1 MNRPIYKYLLWLL
14 TPAVSLSLAGCGR
27 LLDLT
32 PPMNEVEENF
42 YRTEE
47 DMYKSLTSAY
57 NVLLWSAPKAISG
70 GAQNCAFEVV
80 SEILG
85 DCCYAGGASANDAVQ
100 TSRVDRFTMRVSDL
114 YPEALWHKYYTG
126 IYRCNKFF
134 EKVDGAE
141 FKDEDLRTMFKAECH
156 FLRAWYYFDLVR
168 LFGNVPLILTSL
180 SPSDYAQKQAAPS
193 EIYAQIASD
202 LLSAVDAVKADGSPA
217 MYISSPM
224 VPVELKGRATRDAA
238 ISLLCRV
245 WLYYTGYYAQ
255 SELPGVT
262 AEGMTAMIDGVAD
275 SPDYSF
281 LAGALA
287 KDTSAGVSPLWNVA
301 NKNCSEEVFTIQY
314 SALSKWGDWSSR
326 EGCTGNQAVILWG
339 IRDVSAPYAAGWSFA
354 PVAKR
359 LFDAFDPADPR
370 RWATI
375 INANAADGDNDGEGL
390 KYTEGFQ
397 NTGYFCRKFTPLTA
411 NNATSGSRELN
422 YPNNYPAIRWADV
435 LLMASEMEFRYGAKD
450 KAHAYYAKV
459 RERAMGAGSAGTVSE
474 LTLGKIFD
482 ERLYELA
489 LEGHRY
495 WDVLRQGETVA
506 ASILTNGEEGEFAV
520 VYDTAKK
527 GLMPIPQYDITQ
539 SRNSLVQN
547 PGY

>member
-1 MNRPIYKYLLWLL
+1 MKKIIYNFAICLLIPSAGLL
-14 TPAVSLSLAGCGR
+14 QSCDG

-32 PPMNEVEENF
+32 PPMNEVEDNF

-47 DMYKSLTSAY
+47 DMYKSLTAAY
-57 NVLLWSAPKAISG
+57 NVLMWSAPKAISG

-100 TSRVDRFTMRVSDL
+100 TSRIDRFSMRASDL

-141 FKDEDLRTMFKAECH
+141 FNDEDLREMYKAECH
-156 FLRAWYYFDLVR
+156 FLRAYYYFDLVR
-168 LFGNVPLILTSL
+168 LFGNVPLILKSL
-180 SPSDYAQKQAAPS
+180 SPSDYAQVQASPD
-193 EIYAQIASD
+193 EIYSQISSD
-202 LLSAVDAVKADGSPA
+202 LTAAVNAVRADGSPA
-217 MYISSPM
+217 MYQSATM
-224 VPVELKGRATRDAA
+224 VPSEEKGRVTVDAA
-238 ISLLCRV
+238 KSLLCRV
-245 WLYYTGYYAQ
+245 WLYYTGYYSKEQ
-255 SELPGVT
+255 LPGVT
-262 AEGMTAMIDGVAD
+262 ASEMMAMIEDVAD
-275 SPDYSF
+275 SGDYSF
-281 LAGALA
+281 LPGAYT
-287 KDTSAGVSPLWNVA
+287 KDAASGVSPMWNVS

-314 SALSKWGDWSSR
+314 SNLSKWGDWSNR

-359 LFDAFDPADPR
+359 LFDAYDASDPR

-375 INANAADGDNDGEGL
+375 INANAPEGDNDGEGL

-411 NNATSGSRELN
+411 NNASAGSRELN
-422 YPNNYPAIRWADV
+422 YPNNYPSIRWADV
-435 LLMASEMEFRYGAKD
+435 LLMASEMEFRYGKVE
-450 KAHAYYAKV
+450 KAHSYYAKV
-459 RERAMGAGSAGTVSE
+459 RERALGPGSAGTSAD

-482 ERLYELA
+482 ERLLELA

-495 WDVLRQGETVA
+495 WDILRQGDTVA
-506 ASILTNGEEGEFAV
+506 DAVLTNGEEGEYAV
-520 VYDTAKK
+520 VYDRQKK
-527 GLMPIPQYDITQ
+527 GLMPVPQYDITQ
-539 SRNSLVQN
+539 SKNILVQN

>member
-1 MNRPIYKYLLWLL
+1 MDKTIFKHILLL
-14 TPAVSLSLAGCGR
+14 TMALSFAGCSG
-27 LLDLT
+27 LLDMT
-32 PPMNEVEENF
+32 PPMNEVEDNF
-42 YRTEE
+42 YRNEE

-57 NVLLWSAPKAISG
+57 NVLLWSAPKAING
-70 GAQNCAFEVV
+70 GAQNCAFEIV

-85 DCCYAGGASANDAVQ
+85 DCCYAGGAYANDAVQ
-100 TSRVDRFTMRVSDL
+100 TSRVDRFSMRVSDL

-141 FKDEDLRTMFKAECH
+141 FKDEDLRAMYKAECH
-156 FLRAWYYFDLVR
+156 FLRAYYYFDLVR
-168 LFGNVPLILTSL
+168 LFGNVPLILKSL
-180 SPSDYAQKQAAPS
+180 SPADYAQVQAAPS
-193 EIYAQIASD
+193 EVYAQIAED
-202 LLSAVDAVKADGSPA
+202 LLASINAVKEDGTSA
-217 MYISSPM
+217 MYVSSPM
-224 VPVELKGRATRDAA
+224 VPLELKGRVTQDAA
-238 ISLLCRV
+238 KSLLCRV

-255 SELPGVT
+255 TELPGVS
-262 AEGMTAMIDGVAD
+262 ASEMIAMVEEVAD
-275 SPDYSF
+275 NTDYSF
-281 LAGALA
+281 LADAYA
-287 KDTSAGVSPLWNVA
+287 KDATSGVSPLWNVA

-314 SALSKWGDWSSR
+314 SSLSKWGDWSNR

-359 LFDAFDPADPR
+359 LFEAYSQDDPR

-375 INANAADGDNDGEGL
+375 INANPAEGDNDGEGL

-397 NTGYFCRKFTPLTA
+397 NTGYFCRKFTPLVA

-422 YPNNYPAIRWADV
+422 YPNNYPAIRWSDV

-450 KAHAYYAKV
+450 KAHSYYAKV
-459 RERAMGAGSAGTVSE
+459 RERALGTGSAGTVAD
-474 LTLGKIFD
+474 LTLGKILD

-506 ASILTNGEEGEFAV
+506 ASILTNGEEGDYEV
-520 VYDTAKK
+520 VYDSAKK

-539 SRNSLVQN
+539 SKNSLVQN

>member
-1 MNRPIYKYLLWLL
+1 MDKTIFKHILLL
-14 TPAVSLSLAGCGR
+14 TMALSFAGCSG
-27 LLDLT
+27 LLDMT
-32 PPMNEVEENF
+32 PPMNEVEDNF
-42 YRTEE
+42 YRNEE

-57 NVLLWSAPKAISG
+57 NVLLWSAPKAING
-70 GAQNCAFEVV
+70 GAQNCAFEIV

-85 DCCYAGGASANDAVQ
+85 DCCYAGGANANDAVQ
-100 TSRVDRFTMRVSDL
+100 TSRVDRFSMRVSDL

-141 FKDEDLRTMFKAECH
+141 FKDEDLRAMYKAECH
-156 FLRAWYYFDLVR
+156 FLRAYYYFDLVR
-168 LFGNVPLILTSL
+168 LFGNVPLILKSL
-180 SPSDYAQKQAAPS
+180 SPADYAQVQAAPS
-193 EIYAQIASD
+193 EVYAQIAED
-202 LLSAVDAVKADGSPA
+202 LLASINAVKEDGTSA
-217 MYISSPM
+217 MYVSSPM
-224 VPVELKGRATRDAA
+224 VPLELKGRVTQDAA
-238 ISLLCRV
+238 KSLLCRV

-255 SELPGVT
+255 TELPGVS
-262 AEGMTAMIDGVAD
+262 ASEMIAMVEEVAD
-275 SPDYSF
+275 NTDYSF
-281 LAGALA
+281 LADAYA
-287 KDTSAGVSPLWNVA
+287 KDATSGVSPLWNVA

-314 SALSKWGDWSSR
+314 SSLSKWGDWSNR

-359 LFDAFDPADPR
+359 LFEAYSQDDPR

-375 INANAADGDNDGEGL
+375 INANPAEGDNDGEGL

-397 NTGYFCRKFTPLTA
+397 NTGYFCRKFTPLVA

-422 YPNNYPAIRWADV
+422 YPNNYPAIRWSDV

-450 KAHAYYAKV
+450 KAHSYYAKV
-459 RERAMGAGSAGTVSE
+459 RERALGTGSAGTVAD
-474 LTLGKIFD
+474 LTLGKILD

-506 ASILTNGEEGEFAV
+506 ASILTNGEEGDYEV
-520 VYDTAKK
+520 VYDSAKK

-539 SRNSLVQN
+539 SKNSLVQN